1 MLALCNAAVIK
12 ALVVVAAYIAGA
24 APAPPAAD
32 ANPASRVSV
41 TIAVSADT
49 VTAPA
54 PQAPA
59 KPAARRDRPVRITIS
74 DDGIQ
79 VGDKGA
85 VTIEVDKDEVERLK
99 RDVLD
104 KVDHLPES
112 LETLFGDELGDRRFS
127 TVKGSD
133 VVQLGSDVTIAE
145 NELVNGNVVTIG
157 GDIRIEG
164 KVTGDVA
171 AIFGS
176 VELGDGAIVNGEVV
190 SIFGSVDRESG
201 AVIRGETAVIGGGR
215 HGLTYP
221 LGHIGEGIFGGV
233 GRVVAFI
240 IAVILTLILLFFIP
254 RRMENAAGTATGSFW
269 SSFGMGALLFFGGLI
284 LVIILGIILAITI
297 VGIPV
302 AVLLALSYAALL
314 GIGYSVSALA
324 VGRFVVRKF
333 RVEADSIYFHA
344 VIGLLLL
351 AILGIVASFMTV
363 SPLLTPARF
372 AIGALGKLF
381 QFLAILVGVGAFL
394 NSRAGSR
401 LPAAP
406 GATAPAAG
414 PTVGA

>member
-1 MLALCNAAVIK
+1 MLALCNAALVK
-12 ALVVVAAYIAGA
+12 ALVVVAACIAGA
-24 APAPPAAD
+24 APAPSDPG
-32 ANPASRVSV
+32 ASSAPGV
-41 TIAVSADT
+41 TVTVAVSADT
-49 VTAPA
+49 VKAPA
-54 PQAPA
+54 PAARPRPA
-59 KPAARRDRPVRITIS
+59 KPDRPVRITIS

-79 VGDKGA
+79 VGDKDA
-85 VTIEVDKDEVERLK
+85 VTIEVDGAEVERL
-99 RDVLD
+99 RREVLD
-104 KVDHLPES
+104 KVENLPES
-112 LETLFGDELGDRRFS
+112 LEAMFGDELGDRRFS
-127 TVKGSD
+127 NVKGSD

-176 VELGDGAIVNGEVV
+176 VELGSGAIVNGEVV
-190 SIFGSVDRESG
+190 SIFGGVDREDG

-240 IAVILTLILLFFIP
+240 IGIILTLILLFFIP
-254 RRMENAAGTATGSFW
+254 SRMENASGAVKASFW
-269 SSFGMGALLFFGGLI
+269 SSIGMGALLFFGGLV

-333 RVEADSIYFHA
+333 RVDADSIYFHA

-351 AILGIVASFMTV
+351 AILGIVSGFMTV
-363 SPLLTPARF
+363 SPLLTPARYVL
-372 AIGALGKLF
+372 GSLGKLL
-381 QFLAILVGVGAFL
+381 QFLAILAGVGAFI

-401 LPAAP
+401 PAGASSGVAPAVTAPP
-406 GATAPAAG
+406 GA
-414 PTVGA
+414 